1 MEFTIVL
8 ECDMDPTEVS
18 DFILNCQQRFPG
30 LIAEH
35 YHGPEFYFTGTEQ
48 VLRNFILNYYNVFA
62 TEKDVQYYFNMHM
75 VK

>member
-1 MEFTIVL
+1 MEFTIAL
-8 ECDMDPTEVS
+8 ECDVLSHEDS
-18 DFILNCQQRFPG
+18 DFIADCQKKFPG
-30 LIAEH
+30 LKVEH
-35 YHGPEFYFTGTEQ
+35 FHGIEFYFTGTEQ

>member
-8 ECDMDPTEVS
+8 ECDMEPGDVT
-18 DFILNCQQRFPG
+18 DFIADCQQRFTG

-35 YHGPEFYFTGTEQ
+35 FHGPEFYFTGTEQ
-48 VLRNFILNYYNVFA
+48 VLRDFILNYYNVFA